1 MAIVK
6 LAANPCSSE
15 NDLENLCNYII
26 RPDRAGNNGR
36 YVFGRGVNPY
46 NAYKEF
52 TDMQKLFGK
61 AFGRRAYHLIVS
73 LPYTQGYTEED
84 MLNVS
89 LRIMDLFYPKYQL
102 MGAVHVEQDN
112 LHSHFAINPVPMEV
126 GNNRKLEIDYALMHR
141 LSNII
146 EDIVKE
152 IE

>member
-6 LAANPCSSE
+6 LAPNPCSSN

-36 YVFGRGVNPY
+36 YIFGRGANPY
-46 NAYKEF
+46 NAYNEF
-52 TDMQKLFGK
+52 TEMQELFGK
-61 AFGRRAYHLIVS
+61 ASGRRAYHLIVS
-73 LPYTQGYTEED
+73 LPYTKGYTEED
-84 MLNVS
+84 MLYVS

-112 LHSHFAINPVPMEV
+112 LHAHFAINPVPMEV
-126 GNNRKLEIDYALMHR
+126 GNNRKLEMDYALMHR
-141 LSNII
+141 LSDVID
-146 EDIVKE
+146 EIVKE